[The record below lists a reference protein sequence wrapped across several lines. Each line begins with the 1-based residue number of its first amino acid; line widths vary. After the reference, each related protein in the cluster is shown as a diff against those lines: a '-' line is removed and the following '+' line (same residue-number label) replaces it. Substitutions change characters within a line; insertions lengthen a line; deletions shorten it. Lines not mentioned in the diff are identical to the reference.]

1 MKKRTLAVV
10 AIAGVLSVG
19 AFAHGGDNDGDMMSG
34 QQGMMGGQQMMK
46 GQQGKMQNR
55 QGMMGNQQ
63 GVMPR
68 QRGMM
73 GGQQGM
79 MSGRQG
85 MMGGRGNMMGRG
97 MGMMGGMH
105 MFAKLNLTNDQR
117 FQLSILKDEM
127 RLEMKKLMYGT
138 KKHMGGFI
146 KGDSFDKKAFQDTMN
161 ANHKKMLKLMSNNMA
176 KAFSIL
182 NKSQIE
188 QLKKSFAK

>member
-19 AFAHGGDNDGDMMSG
+19 AFAHSGDNDGDMMSG
-34 QQGMMGGQQMMK
+34 QQGMMGGQQMMQ

-55 QGMMGNQQ
+55 QG
-63 GVMPR
+63 VMPR
-68 QRGMM
+68 QQGMM
-73 GGQQGM
+73 SGQQGM
-79 MSGRQG
+79 MSTRRNMMRQNGMG
-85 MMGGRGNMMGRG
+85 MMGGNMGRG

-105 MFAKLNLTNDQR
+105 MFAQLNLTNDQR

-146 KGDSFDKKAFQDTMN
+146 KGDSFDKKAFQDSMN